1 MMKLNNK
8 LLHWILL
15 GGLGLS
21 AVIFLAVM
29 FQGISLLSSKSK
41 QLVDMRVQ
49 SQTADAQLSNLEQ
62 TKKDVEKY
70 SYFKNVATTVIP
82 NDKNQAEAIL
92 EINQKASQAGIALQ
106 SITFPT
112 STLGGTT
119 TGSTADAATSSSSK
133 AISQA
138 KPVSGIA
145 GLYSLQLTITTD
157 NSKTLPADQQAT
169 YPKILNFL
177 NQIENNRRTAQI
189 TDVSIQ
195 PSSDNPSSLSLTLI
209 INIFMKP

>member
-1 MMKLNNK
+1 MKLNNK

-15 GGLGLS
+15 GALGLS
-21 AVIFLAVM
+21 IIVFLVVM
-29 FQGISLLSSKSK
+29 FQGISLLSSKSSK
-41 QLVDMRVQ
+41 LVDMRVQ
-49 SQTADAQLSNLEQ
+49 SQTADAQLSNLVQ

-70 SYFKNVATTVIP
+70 SYFKSVAATVIP

-92 EINQKASQAGIALQ
+92 EINQMASQAGIALL

-112 STLGGTT
+112 STLGGTAT
-119 TGSTADAATSSSSK
+119 TSTANAATSSSSR

-138 KPVSGIA
+138 TAVSGIA

-157 NSKTLPADQQAT
+157 NSKTLPAAQVAT

-195 PSSDNPSSLSLTLI
+195 PSADNPSSLSLTLI